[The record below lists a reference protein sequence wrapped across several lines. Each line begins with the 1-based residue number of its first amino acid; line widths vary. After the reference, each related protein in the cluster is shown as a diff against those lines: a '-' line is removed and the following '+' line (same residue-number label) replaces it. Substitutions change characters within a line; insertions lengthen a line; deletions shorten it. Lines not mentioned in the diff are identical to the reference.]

1 MKVREL
7 IEWLQAFEDQEATVR
22 VLHCESGSGYYQQG
36 GVTHAV
42 EFSPEDHVDY
52 SDFRGNKF
60 VEESSPWYNS
70 RTILLG
76 LNEG

>member
-1 MKVREL
+1 MKVNEL
-7 IEWLQAFEDQEATVR
+7 IEWLQAFEDQDATVR

-42 EFSPEDHVDY
+42 DFKPEDHTEY
-52 SDFRGNKF
+52 SDFRGCRYTA
-60 VEESSPWYNS
+60 ETSPWYNS
-70 RTILLG
+70 RTLLLG